1 MSAVS
6 RLLHRSFSTTAQSP
20 SIKSLSQDLYK
31 ERNLKKL
38 VQKFKLYSSSDRFRT
53 KNGIYESTVRRLA
66 SAKRFKWIE
75 EILEHQKQFRHDIS
89 KENFSI
95 RLVKLYGQSGMFEN
109 AKKVFDEMSERNC
122 ERSVKSVNALLS
134 ACVNSGKL
142 EEIEGIFREMEM
154 KWQVRPDVVSYNIVI
169 KGLCEMG
176 EWDKGLGML
185 DEMERSGVKPDL
197 VTFNTVLDKLYSNK
211 RFDDGE
217 NMWRRMVESGFL
229 PNIRSYNARL
239 VGLLNEKKFN
249 EAVEL
254 ISEMGKSGIQPDFF
268 SYAILIRGYCD
279 EGDLKGVK
287 KWYSELVR
295 SECVPDRALFR
306 VVLSSALDNGDYD
319 WVFELCKEVFERKCL
334 VDASLLQNV
343 VDGFVKDSRIDEAKM
358 VVQMGRSNDY
368 RHYKLELPSQVV

>member
-6 RLLHRSFSTTAQSP
+6 RLLHRSFSTTAQTP
-20 SIKSLSQDLYK
+20 SIKSLSEDLYK

-38 VQKFKLYSSSDRFRT
+38 VEKFKLYSSSDRFRT

-75 EILEHQKQFRHDIS
+75 EILEHQKQFRYDIS

-109 AKKVFDEMSERNC
+109 AKTVFDEMPERNC

-154 KWQVRPDVVSYNIVI
+154 KWKVKPDAVSYNIVI

-176 EWDKGLGML
+176 KWNKGLGMV

-197 VTFNTVLDKLYSNK
+197 ITFNTVLDKLYSNK

-217 NMWRRMVESGFL
+217 KMWRRMVECGFL
-229 PNIRSYNARL
+229 PNVRSYNARL
-239 VGLLNEKKFN
+239 VGLVNEKKFN

-254 ISEMGKSGIQPDFF
+254 ISEMGKNGIRPDIF
-268 SYAILIRGYCD
+268 SYSILIRGYCD
-279 EGDLKGVK
+279 EGDLNGVK
-287 KWYSELVR
+287 KWYEELVR
-295 SECVPDRALFR
+295 NECVPDRALFG
-306 VVLSSALDNGDYD
+306 VVLSCASDKGDYD
-319 WVFELCKEVFERKCL
+319 WVFELCKEVFDRKRL
-334 VDASLLQNV
+334 VDARLLQNV
-343 VDGFVKDSRIDEAKM
+343 VDGLMKDARIEEAKM

-368 RHYKLELPSQVV
+368 CHYKLELPSRVV

>member
-20 SIKSLSQDLYK
+20 SIKSLSEDLYK

-38 VQKFKLYSSSDRFRT
+38 VEKFKLHSSSDRFRT

-75 EILEHQKQFRHDIS
+75 EILEHQKQFRYDIS

-109 AKKVFDEMSERNC
+109 AKKVFDEMPERNC

-154 KWQVRPDVVSYNIVI
+154 KWKVKPDVVSYNIVI

-176 EWDKGLGML
+176 EWDKGLSMV

-197 VTFNTVLDKLYSNK
+197 ITFNTVLDKLYSNK

-217 NMWRRMVESGFL
+217 KMWRRMVECGFL
-229 PNIRSYNARL
+229 PNVRSYNARL
-239 VGLLNEKKFN
+239 AGL
-249 EAVEL
+249 
-254 ISEMGKSGIQPDFF
+254 
-268 SYAILIRGYCD
+268 
-279 EGDLKGVK
+279 GDLKGVK
-287 KWYSELVR
+287 KWYEELVR
-295 SECVPDRALFR
+295 NECVPDRALFG
-306 VVLSSALDNGDYD
+306 VVLSCASDKGDYD
-319 WVFELCKEVFERKCL
+319 WVFELCKEVFERKRL
-334 VDASLLQNV
+334 VDARLLQNV
-343 VDGFVKDSRIDEAKM
+343 VDGLMKDARMEEAKM

-368 RHYKLELPSQVV
+368 CHYKLELPSQVVLITLITLFDPCILSLLD